1 MHLSKILKHGKVKA
15 GEPIAKTGNSGN
27 WTTGPHLHFQVEKGR
42 HDTITNANTVN
53 PLKWLKGHAKSGG
66 SAPKAGIKWAPQI
79 KQALRMNGLPTTPA
93 YVNAWARQIDS
104 ESSGNPRAVQG
115 GYVDANTGG
124 NEAKGLVQVAKNTF
138 NSMKFPGHGNIFNP
152 LDNLLAGIHW
162 AKYKY
167 GKNMLGVIGHGHGYA
182 TGGLIKSAGW
192 YNIAEGGY
200 PEWIIPT
207 DPSRRNDAMKMLALA
222 AQDIDRK
229 SSTRGNKRPNSLPKP
244 SGSNDNDVL
253 LQMLQAQQQQI
264 ALLTQIVTSN
274 QTIADKN
281 FEPTIDKYTHE
292 QQVFNSID
300 KYNRQKQRKSRFK
313 PGEVT

>member
-1 MHLSKILKHGKVKA
+1 
-15 GEPIAKTGNSGN
+15 
-27 WTTGPHLHFQVEKGR
+27 
-42 HDTITNANTVN
+42 
-53 PLKWLKGHAKSGG
+53 
-66 SAPKAGIKWAPQI
+66 
-79 KQALRMNGLPTTPA
+79 MNGLD
-93 YVNAWARQIDS
+93 NAMAAINYAKKRY
-104 ESSGNPRAVQG
+104 GR
-115 GYVDANTGG
+115 TG
-124 NEAKGLVQVAKNTF
+124 
-138 NSMKFPGHGNIFNP
+138 
-152 LDNLLAGIHW
+152 
-162 AKYKY
+162 
-167 GKNMLGVIGHGHGYA
+167 MLRVIGHGHGYA

-207 DPSRRNDAMKMLALA
+207 DPARRSDAMKMLALA
-222 AQDIDRK
+222 AQDIDKK